1 MRICLDLIKENQRV
15 FLLSHS
21 LAGDGTDLEIEVLDG
36 VDLLKQPWTVIILR
50 KVQLDI
56 VLKELLPDVADD
68 KGLSDLPRPV
78 DNQHFVGV

>member
-21 LAGDGTDLEIEVLDG
+21 LAGDGTDLEKEVLG
-36 VDLLKQPWTVIILR
+36 GADLLKQPWTVIILR